1 MDTVSEIIGNN
12 IVLFWPSFVG
22 VTMIALVHLLTP
34 RIRFIQESYDL
45 WTPVSAG
52 VALAYVFT
60 DIFPHLAE
68 AQKLLG
74 DIEAGT
80 LYGFL
85 AHNVYVVAL
94 AGFCLHLGVVL
105 LSIEYR
111 QRHATS
117 ELTYRYSP
125 TIVKT
130 ETISLALYNFLIGYI
145 LSEQITHRPEPVIL
159 FAMAMTIHFI
169 GINRLMREHFQNL
182 YERTARFL
190 FCIAVYAGWL
200 AGVLFEISNAALAIV
215 YAFLA
220 GGIIVVATVYELPG
234 VQSKRQY
241 VSFLSGAA
249 LFSALVLLID
259 YF

>member
-1 MDTVSEIIGNN
+1 METVSEIVSNN
-12 IVLFWPSFVG
+12 VVLFWPSFIG
-22 VTMIALVHLLTP
+22 VSMIALFHLLTP
-34 RIRFIQESYDL
+34 RIRFIHKSDDL
-45 WTPVSAG
+45 WIPASAG
-52 VALAYVFT
+52 VALAYVFV
-60 DIFPHLAE
+60 DIFPHLS
-68 AQKLLG
+68 KVKKHLG
-74 DIEAGT
+74 EIEESN

-105 LSIEYR
+105 LSIAYR
-111 QRHATS
+111 QSHATA
-117 ELTYRYSP
+117 ELTFRFSP

-159 FAMAMTIHFI
+159 FAMAMTIHFA
-169 GINRLMREHFQNL
+169 GVDRLMREHFQNL

-190 FCIAVYAGWL
+190 FSIAVYAGWL
-200 AGVLFEISNAALAIV
+200 AGVLFETSNAALAIV

-220 GGIIVVATVYELPG
+220 GGIIVIATVYELPG
-234 VQSKRQY
+234 VQSKKQY

-249 LFSALVLLID
+249 FFSALVLLIEH
-259 YF
+259 F